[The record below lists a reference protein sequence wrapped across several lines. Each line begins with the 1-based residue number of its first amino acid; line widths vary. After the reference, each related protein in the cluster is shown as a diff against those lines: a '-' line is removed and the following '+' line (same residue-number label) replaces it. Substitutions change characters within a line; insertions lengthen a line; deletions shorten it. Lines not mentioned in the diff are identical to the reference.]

1 MGGWVD
7 GSVTENQGSTPE
19 REPEKRLPDLRKAA
33 HREAS

>member
-7 GSVTENQGSTPE
+7 GYVMENQGSTPE